1 MARPWD
7 KGSTFDGFDD
17 TDGGEATPRPLKS
30 RRLLDVMGDASTER
44 GGKSSAVREAPRRG
58 SGSTIP
64 RGSPR
69 PACVPDPAPISRKVS
84 AQKQTDEP
92 IGRKASTKK
101 QADEPISRKVSAQ
114 KQTDEPIGR
123 KVSTKKQTEE
133 LSSPAESIP
142 SLSSDA
148 CAVLSVTPAGEGE
161 TVNVVLAMPA
171 ETGEKPLRFSF
182 LLLVE
187 QYADL
192 GVQVGEVTPERAEAL
207 LEAGRL
213 CGAIRRGIAM
223 LGYADHSARRLI
235 CKLTAKGVDRE
246 TAEAAVAY
254 LSEKGCVREESA
266 AARRVRQGLDKGW
279 GERRIGEDLFA
290 HGFSRDVVE
299 EALAELNDV
308 DWVEACAAAIRKR
321 YREIPRDRGELQKLM
336 AAMMR
341 MGYDSDT
348 VRSAMREI
356 LKEN

>member
-1 MARPWD
+1 MADRWEKASRYNNID
-7 KGSTFDGFDD
+7 E
-17 TDGGEATPRPLKS
+17 TDGGEASPRPLKS
-30 RRLLDVMGDASTER
+30 RRLVDVMGTAPA
-44 GGKSSAVREAPRRG
+44 GKGRTSVSEQELSSCGA
-58 SGSTIP
+58 GSTIP
-64 RGSPR
+64 RGFRR
-69 PACVPDPAPISRKVS
+69 PVGVSDPAPMSRRVS
-84 AQKQTDEP
+84 GKKQTDEAVSRRVSMKKQTDEP
-92 IGRKASTKK
+92 
-101 QADEPISRKVSAQ
+101 SAPV
-114 KQTDEPIGR
+114 EN
-123 KVSTKKQTEE
+123 V
-133 LSSPAESIP
+133 P
-142 SLSSDA
+142 SLPPDT

-235 CKLTAKGVDRE
+235 YKLTAKGVDRE

-254 LSEKGCVREESA
+254 LSEKGYVREESA

-299 EALAELNDV
+299 EALAELSDV

-356 LKEN
+356 LKKN

>member
-1 MARPWD
+1 MSCRVSA
-7 KGSTFDGFDD
+7 KKQ
-17 TDGGEATPRPLKS
+17 TDEAVS
-30 RRLLDVMGDASTER
+30 RRVST
-44 GGKSSAVREAPRRG
+44 
-58 SGSTIP
+58 
-64 RGSPR
+64 
-69 PACVPDPAPISRKVS
+69 
-84 AQKQTDEP
+84 QKQTDEP
-92 IGRKASTKK
+92 
-101 QADEPISRKVSAQ
+101 SA
-114 KQTDEPIGR
+114 
-123 KVSTKKQTEE
+123 
-133 LSSPAESIP
+133 PAENVP
-142 SLSSDA
+142 SLPPDT

-223 LGYADHSARRLI
+223 LGYADQSARRLAY
-235 CKLTAKGVDRE
+235 KLTAKGVDRE
-246 TAEAAVAY
+246 TAAAAVAY
-254 LSEKGCVREESA
+254 LAAKGYIHEDSTA
-266 AARRVRQGLDKGW
+266 ALRAEQGLRKGW
-279 GERRIGEDLFA
+279 GERRIREDLCA
-290 HGFSRDVVE
+290 HGFSRETVE
-299 EALAELNDV
+299 EAMESLSDV
-308 DWVEACAAAIRKR
+308 DWAEACAAVLRKR
-321 YREIPRDRGELQKLM
+321 YGEIPRDRGELQKLM

>member
-1 MARPWD
+1 MQ
-7 KGSTFDGFDD
+7 KQ
-17 TDGGEATPRPLKS
+17 TDEAVS
-30 RRLLDVMGDASTER
+30 RRF
-44 GGKSSAVREAPRRG
+44 SAQKQVDEAVSRRV
-58 SGSTIP
+58 SAKKQTDE
-64 RGSPR
+64 
-69 PACVPDPAPISRKVS
+69 AVSRRVS
-84 AQKQTDEP
+84 AQKQPNEP
-92 IGRKASTKK
+92 
-101 QADEPISRKVSAQ
+101 SAPV
-114 KQTDEPIGR
+114 EN
-123 KVSTKKQTEE
+123 V
-133 LSSPAESIP
+133 P
-142 SLSSDA
+142 SLPPDT

-254 LSEKGCVREESA
+254 LSEKGYVREESA

-299 EALAELNDV
+299 EALAELSDV

-321 YREIPRDRGELQKLM
+321 YREIPGDRGELQKLM

>member
-69 PACVPDPAPISRKVS
+69 PACVPDPA
-84 AQKQTDEP
+84 
-92 IGRKASTKK
+92 
-101 QADEPISRKVSAQ
+101 PISRKVSAQ

>member
-1 MARPWD
+1 MADRWKKASRYNSID
-7 KGSTFDGFDD
+7 E
-17 TDGGEATPRPLKS
+17 TDGGEASPRPLKS
-30 RRLLDVMGDASTER
+30 RRLVDVMGTAPA
-44 GGKSSAVREAPRRG
+44 GKGRISVAEQELSSCGA
-58 SGSTIP
+58 GSTIP
-64 RGSPR
+64 RGFRR
-69 PACVPDPAPISRKVS
+69 PACVSDPAPMSRGGSAPKQTDEAVSRRVS
-84 AQKQTDEP
+84 AQKQTDEAVSRS
-92 IGRKASTKK
+92 GSAKK
-101 QADEPISRKVSAQ
+101 QPNEPSA
-114 KQTDEPIGR
+114 
-123 KVSTKKQTEE
+123 
-133 LSSPAESIP
+133 PAENVP
-142 SLSSDA
+142 SLPPDT

-161 TVNVVLAMPA
+161 TVNVALAMPA

-192 GVQVGEVTPERAEAL
+192 GVQIGEITPERAEAL

-235 CKLTAKGVDRE
+235 YKLTAKGVDRE

-254 LSEKGCVREESA
+254 LSEKGYVRQESA

-279 GERRIGEDLFA
+279 GERRIGEDLLA

-299 EALAELNDV
+299 EALAELSDV

-321 YREIPRDRGELQKLM
+321 YREIPSDRGELQKLM